1 MNTIHTL
8 LLVTGLAAGLTL
20 VAADPP
26 TNAPV
31 PANPAV
37 PAPAIP
43 AESAPP
49 PAPVVAGLTNVAST
63 NAAGASLVAT
73 NAASTNAVA
82 PDSTSAF
89 LPPAVASGTNGS
101 DGLRLNFRNVPLE
114 MVLNYMSDAAGFI
127 IVLDTPVRG
136 TVDVWSNQPLT
147 KDEAVSLLNSV
158 LNKNGYAA
166 IRNDRTLTIVSR
178 DSAKTRD
185 LPVKREGDPDK
196 IPKNDEMVTQIVP
209 VKYINAAQVTKD
221 LQPLMP
227 MTATM
232 TANEAGNALVIT
244 DTQANI
250 RRMAEIVKA
259 LDMAVSSSSTIQVYP
274 LKDADA
280 KTVATV
286 IKDLFQSQDAS
297 SRNPNDLRAQ
307 FFQRMRGGGGGFPG
321 FGGPGGDQ
329 GGGSSG
335 NSRAPTPKVLATS
348 DDRSNALVVSA
359 PDELTDTISNL
370 VASID
375 INVEDVTE
383 VRVFRLKFADPVEMA
398 DLLTSL
404 FPDETR
410 SNDQNSNRGGF
421 RFGGGGLFGGGGRTQ
436 TSTAAQQSERAK
448 KMGRVLA
455 VPDQRTASVVVSAA
469 KDTLVQIAA
478 MIEQLD
484 ADPRK
489 KQKVF
494 VYSLENADAQEVE
507 TILRNMF
514 DKTGTMNNRNT
525 QNQNSRLNTRSTQ
538 NQNTTGS
545 GIGGSGLGGNS
556 RGGSGSLGGGGF

>member
-1 MNTIHTL
+1 MKTITTL
-8 LLVTGLAAGLTL
+8 LLAAGMTAGFALAAADSPTNVPSQPGLAA
-20 VAADPP
+20 P
-26 TNAPV
+26 T
-31 PANPAV
+31 PANPE
-37 PAPAIP
+37 APATQP
-43 AESAPP
+43 PAPP
-49 PAPVVAGLTNVAST
+49 PAVA
-63 NAAGASLVAT
+63 
-73 NAASTNAVA
+73 A
-82 PDSTSAF
+82 PDSPSTFA
-89 LPPAVASGTNGS
+89 PPAQASGTNGS

-114 MVLNYMSDAAGFI
+114 MVLNYLSDAAGFI

-147 KDEAVSLLNSV
+147 KDEAVSLLNAV

-185 LPVKREGDPDK
+185 IPVKRGNEPNE
-196 IPKNDEMVTQIVP
+196 IPKNEEIVTQIVP
-209 VKYINAAQVTKD
+209 VRFINAAQVTKD

-259 LDMAVSSSSTIQVYP
+259 LDTALSSSATIRVYP
-274 LKDADA
+274 LKYADA

-286 IKDLFQSQDAS
+286 IKDLFQAQDS
-297 SRNPNDLRAQ
+297 GSRSGNDLRAQ
-307 FFQRMRGGGGGFPG
+307 FFQRMRGMGGGGPGGFPG
-321 FGGPGGDQ
+321 GDGGGGGG
-329 GGGSSG
+329 GGGSG
-335 NSRAPTPKVLATS
+335 GRAPTPKVLATS

-359 PDELTDTISNL
+359 PDDIVPTIDKL
-370 VASID
+370 VEEID
-375 INVEDVTE
+375 VDVEDVTE

-398 DLLTSL
+398 DLLAGL
-404 FPDETR
+404 FPDESR
-410 SNDQNSNRGGF
+410 SNDQNSNRRGF
-421 RFGGGGLFGGGGRTQ
+421 SFGGGGMFGGGRSQFGGGRGQ
-436 TSTAAQQSERAK
+436 TSASGQQSDRTK

-455 VPDQRTASVVVSAA
+455 VPDQRTSSVVVSAA
-469 KDTLVQIAA
+469 KDMMVQIAA

-484 ADPRK
+484 ADPRR

-494 VYSLENADAQEVE
+494 VYSLENADVQEVE
-507 TILRNMF
+507 QILRNMF
-514 DKTGTMNNRNT
+514 DKTGTMNSRNS

-538 NQNTTGS
+538 NQNTSGS
-545 GIGGSGLGGNS
+545 GLGSGGTGGSRSLGGSGLGGN
-556 RGGSGSLGGGGF
+556 